1 VSEKRKNPRR
11 EIRRTVRAVTVH
23 ERHPSANCLLL
34 DISESG
40 ARLHTGD
47 GTVLP
52 DSFLLVLDKG
62 LEKWCRV
69 VRRNRNEVGVKF
81 FKAQRQ
87 KLQPAEKRAK
97 PRVMVNRAV
106 KAISLDDSSPAVDC
120 VLLDISQS
128 GCKLQSRAIGM
139 LPDEFMLI
147 LSDDLTRWCRVVRRL
162 KNEVGARFV
171 NQRSA
176 PAAA

>member
-23 ERHPSANCLLL
+23 EKHPSANCLLL

-52 DSFLLVLDKG
+52 NSFLLVLDKG

-69 VRRNRNEVGVKF
+69 VRRNGNEVGVKF
-81 FKAQRQ
+81 IKAERRN
-87 KLQPAEKRAK
+87 LQPAEKRAK
-97 PRVMVNRAV
+97 PRVTVNRSVQAL
-106 KAISLDDSSPAVDC
+106 SLNDSRPAVDC
-120 VLLDISQS
+120 LLLDISQS
-128 GCKLQSRAIGM
+128 GGRLWSADIGL

-147 LSDDLTRWCRVVRRL
+147 LSEDLTKWCRIVRRL
-162 KNEVGARFV
+162 KNEVGVRFV
-171 NQRSA
+171 SQRSA
-176 PAAA
+176 SAAA